1 MKKSYNSKHDFDHP
15 FFHLEKDE
23 RIVNGKQGACFVE
36 AMDFKAPW
44 LFLRFFG
51 GALFVLG
58 LFLMAFNLYKT
69 VRMPAVHDAKH
80 TVNEGA

>member
-1 MKKSYNSKHDFDHP
+1 MWLAQN
-15 FFHLEKDE
+15 E
-23 RIVNGKQGACFVE
+23 NGELIYSFVE

-58 LFLMAFNLYKT
+58 LFFMAYNLFKT
-69 VRMPAVHDAKH
+69 VRMPATLDTKRAH
-80 TVNEGA
+80 TEGGLNDE

>member
-1 MKKSYNSKHDFDHP
+1 MWLTQND
-15 FFHLEKDE
+15 
-23 RIVNGKQGACFVE
+23 NGELVYSFVQ

-58 LFLMAFNLYKT
+58 LLLMAVNLYKT
-69 VRMPAVHDAKH
+69 VRMPSALVAK
-80 TVNEGA
+80 EA

>member
-1 MKKSYNSKHDFDHP
+1 MLP
-15 FFHLEKDE
+15 FCLIQSIALGLVLKLDE
-23 RIVNGKQGACFVE
+23 LIYSFVE

-44 LFLRFFG
+44 LFMRFFG

-69 VRMPAVHDAKH
+69 VRLPALHDAKH